1 MHVAVDGPGSSLN
14 ARWKTWGW
22 FAALLQWRDRLL
34 GDPNFQRRALRVPVV
49 RWIARRRMRA
59 LFDLCSGFVYS
70 QVLLACT
77 RLGLLQILAR
87 SPHSA
92 AELAEILQLPRAS
105 LERLLEAAESLQ
117 LVETRDRGR
126 IGLGTLGVALLG
138 NPSVG
143 MMIEHH
149 SAFYADLSDPL
160 ALMRG
165 ELDGTELGR
174 FWAYS
179 QTSSPAS
186 LGPEQVCDYSRL
198 MAASQQ
204 LIAEQVLAAYPLRR
218 HARLLDVG
226 GGEGA
231 FAAAAMRAAPHL
243 SACVFDLPPVCAR
256 ALARF
261 DREGLGDR
269 AGTCGGDFLNDP
281 LPMGFD
287 LISLVRV
294 LHDQDDEQALELL
307 RSVRRSLGSRGV
319 ILIAEPMLDTRGAEP
334 VGAAYFGFY
343 LMAMGQGRARPA
355 AEIRSML
362 ESAGF
367 TAVKSHRTAAPLLV
381 RVLSARP
388 GTDAG

>member
-1 MHVAVDGPGSSLN
+1 MN
-14 ARWKTWGW
+14 TNWRTWGW
-22 FAALLQWRDRLL
+22 VAPLLRWRDRML
-34 GDPNFQRRALRVPVV
+34 GNPEFQRRSLRLPLV

-77 RLGLLQILAR
+77 RLGLLQRLAQ
-87 SPHSA
+87 SPRSA
-92 AELAEILQLPRAS
+92 AELADDLELPRDS
-105 LERLLEAAESLQ
+105 LDRLLEAAESLK
-117 LVETRDRGR
+117 LVEARDRGR
-126 IGLGTLGVALLG
+126 MGLGPLGAALLG

-165 ELDGTELGR
+165 ELEDTALGR

-179 QTSSPAS
+179 RSASPTALKS
-186 LGPEQVCDYSRL
+186 EDIRDYSKL

-204 LIAEQVLAAYPLRR
+204 LIADQVLSSYSLQTHR
-218 HARLLDVG
+218 RLLDVG

-231 FAAAAMRAAPHL
+231 FAEAAMRAAPQL
-243 SACVFDLPPVCAR
+243 EACVFDLPPVCERAR
-256 ALARF
+256 ARF
-261 DREGLGDR
+261 EGAGLGAR

-281 LPMGFD
+281 LPAGYD
-287 LISLVRV
+287 LVSLVRV
-294 LHDQDDEQALELL
+294 LHDQDDEEAMALL
-307 RSVRRSLGSRGV
+307 RSVRAAIDPGGA
-319 ILIAEPMLDTRGAEP
+319 ILIAEPMLGTRGAEP

-343 LMAMGQGRARPA
+343 LMAMGQGRARSA
-355 AEIRSML
+355 TEIRSML
-362 ESAGF
+362 ERAGF
-367 TAVKSHRTAAPLLV
+367 RDVKTHRTAAPLLV

-388 GTDAG
+388 GAAAGAS